1 MDSSLRM
8 PMQPISSLH
17 TLRQELDQSLLRARR
32 AVEQYVEEPD
42 DRSPLEQ
49 AALELHQIQGSASVI
64 QYFGVAALAEE
75 MKQATL
81 ALLQQDRVV
90 NRDALQDALTGA
102 LIQLADYIDA
112 LAIGFDDCA
121 LVLQPLINELRL
133 AIGRPVLTEEELFAA
148 QMATL
153 NPLLSRGPM
162 IAEGSE
168 AQQLARRLVPGYETA
183 LLQWFKGTAPAQN
196 QARIGKIAEQLA
208 DVALSP
214 VTQRLCRALAAC
226 SEALLTHGLSESLAL
241 KRLLGRVG
249 MQLKLLAFMG
259 EQSLSTQSDLLPS
272 LLFFI
277 GRSQGRGHRVA
288 AIRQQYAL
296 DVYLPSPEALD
307 QLRRRLR
314 GPNTQLLNRVS
325 SEIRSDLAQVK
336 DAVDLAVRVGAQS
349 IQDLKGTRDR
359 LVRVAKTLSVLGLAP
374 LQRMAAQQAEV
385 LERLDLSDDVR
396 PGAAEWMDFATA
408 VLHVEENLDDALFR
422 QLHRR
427 GTETLDL
434 EPRSEY
440 ANGVG
445 ALMRESLVNFAKIKA
460 LVDGHLKNGDPSLFS
475 EGVRLLHEVVAAF
488 AVLDLERAAATVAGI
503 RAHLQSKVALNL
515 KQDPDQANALAD
527 VMAALEYFI
536 EARRAASPDVD
547 HRLAE
552 TERLLYRLRAF
563 DRVAEAPAEDV
574 SAPGAADVLPSM
586 AVDELSSAAP
596 PAPAATIIDEV
607 DPEIRLVFLE
617 EAAEVLE
624 GLGTVVPRWIR
635 DSENRALA
643 TEIRRAFHTL
653 KGSGRM
659 VGAVGVSRFALA
671 VESLLNR
678 CLDGTVGVS
687 GQVLDLVRDAVSMT
701 EQLVEA
707 FRQGDDSLPERAVAL
722 IETAATLAAGD
733 DEHETMLAVFRRD
746 AEERLAVLHEWFAEI
761 DRSLP
766 LVAVAPEVL
775 RAFHTLRG
783 GGYAVNANA
792 IGDLAG
798 ALETYLESLVAAGLR
813 LDMGALGTIEAC
825 VATLGDWAQKAGRA
839 FESAPEVGPWLQQID
854 ALQAQVPQT
863 AVDATS
869 DRQLAE
875 VFAAEAF
882 DLVEQFEQGVRAWAR
897 SPDAGYHARELKVAL
912 HTLHGAALMSGCPP
926 IAQVAFALY
935 QRMDDFA
942 DARSPAPGF
951 FNRLLDIAEQLFRH
965 LDAYREGERQGDP
978 SVGLEL
984 VAALDVDEGALEL
997 MAPEGAEMPAEA
1009 AGLATTPSAPS
1020 PSMTFESS
1028 PVAPV
1033 PSALLPDIDEEL
1045 REIFLAEASE
1055 LLDTIE
1061 SLAQALEHEPHNGEA
1076 AQDLRR
1082 AFHTLKGSSRIAG
1095 FPEIGEVAYGME
1107 RVYDNAYRSAS
1118 GVDAATLA
1126 DTRAV
1131 QSGLRRM
1138 VDDLSGGAAP
1148 SAAALS
1154 MGLSLSPG
1162 SAAVAYEG
1170 DGLASA
1176 LLDAPQSF
1184 DADEPATEEQAADRA
1199 VETPILLDGGDFNA
1213 MFAPEADTLRR
1224 PEPSEHAQGALD
1236 EPLMAPAFAD
1246 PAFSE
1251 PSVADSAP
1259 PLEFSGEMV
1268 VIDGDSVPMPTE
1280 VSGDES
1286 FVLLPEPSAGDA
1298 PMQGVSDVETLVVSE
1313 PDGDAP
1319 AAVEDADLPQPDAA
1333 SGAGDAGWPSEPEV
1347 QLPFAAAAEPA
1358 GLGFATDPA
1367 SDGGSSIS
1375 NEYGA
1380 VPAMFEPASTVA
1392 PPASDFEMAQ
1402 SVFGEPLIWEPAA
1415 IDPPPADA
1423 PYFGGDSGFET
1434 PGAPLASQDFGLPQT
1449 FDPYAPAPAD
1459 LPPAFAQETPSAWVP
1474 DFVPEMAPP
1483 AEPPA
1488 AFEAAAMEAPAADPV
1503 VALDGDPWTAWAG
1516 GATEAEQRILEA
1528 EYAPLKLDTDPA
1540 PAEPVADPV
1549 PGVIGL
1555 GDVWLPAAPASI
1567 GNVMTDVPAQWSSE
1581 PLDRELVEI
1590 FGAEAAE
1597 LLEVLES
1604 SLREWRFDAS
1614 AEGALREVQRALHTL
1629 KGGARMAGLDRFGTA
1644 IHEMESHVNAME
1656 QGRLRRD
1663 AASFNTLAEELEGLQ
1678 HMHDQL
1684 SRGDF
1689 EGLTEGPATA
1699 DETPLLLDAGATW
1712 VGEEATPA
1720 SVTVELEAA
1729 EPLLSLTDDAD
1740 LPPVIDDELPVE
1752 RRPGDV
1758 WNPLLFW
1765 RPEEAVSGIGLAR
1778 RETARVPVERLDLML
1793 NEAGEIS
1800 IYRSRLEEQNIAL
1813 QHALTEMSETVA
1825 RMREQL
1831 RQMDLETEAQIAAR
1845 GFVAGADKD
1854 LYESEFDPLE
1864 MDRYSRMQELSRA
1877 LVESIGDLSALHLGM
1892 GQLTS
1897 GSETLLM
1904 QQGRVTTEVQTGLM
1918 GTLMVP
1924 FSRQVQRLQRVVRQT
1939 ADDNGKMVDVVF
1951 KGVDSELDRNV
1962 LERMTAPLEH
1972 LLRNSV
1978 VHGIETPSE
1987 RTAAGKEDIGV
1998 ITLDLHREGSQL
2010 IIDLRDDGR
2019 GLNYAAIRE
2028 TAVARGLMTADS
2040 DISDD
2045 DIARFIFAPGFSTA
2059 SRLTQDAGRG
2069 IGMDVVVSEVRQ
2081 LGGTLELGSEP
2092 GRGTRFLIRLPLM
2105 LAISQALLV
2114 GVGGEQYAVPLP
2126 AVDGIARVSRE
2137 QLSTLMAGEAL
2148 AYGDQKYAV
2157 HYLGEY
2163 LDLPYNPDSDARNF
2177 SVILVRAR
2185 EGLGTQ
2191 ERHVGLIVDQ
2201 LIGNREIVSKAAGP
2215 QISTVTGVSGAT
2227 VLADGR
2233 VVLIL
2238 DVQTLLQTRVRP
2250 EQEPGVIDVVEDTA
2264 PDQGS
2269 LVMVVDDSVTMRRV
2283 AERLLLRN
2291 GYRVITARDGL
2302 EAMGLLQTESPAAM
2316 LLDIEMPRADGF
2328 EVAAFVRNTGRI
2340 SRLPMIMITSRSG
2353 EKHRERARRLG
2364 VNRYLIKPYQEEQLL
2379 DELASVIRESAVSEA
2394 LAVT

>member
-1 MDSSLRM
+1 MDSLPRV

-17 TLRQELDQSLLRARR
+17 TLRQELDQSLLRARQ

-75 MKQATL
+75 MKQASL
-81 ALLQQDRVV
+81 ALLQQERVV

-162 IAEGSE
+162 IPEGSE

-183 LLQWFKGTAPAQN
+183 LLQWFKGSAPAQN

-208 DVALSP
+208 DAALSP
-214 VTQRLCRALAAC
+214 VVQRLCRALAAC
-226 SEALLTHGLSESLAL
+226 SEALLTHGLAESLAL

-259 EQSLSTQSDLLPS
+259 EQALSTQSDLLPS

-288 AIRQQYAL
+288 AIRQEYAL

-336 DAVDLAVRVGAQS
+336 DAVDLAVRVGGQS
-349 IQDLKGTRDR
+349 IADLKGTRDR
-359 LVRVAKTLSVLGLAP
+359 LVRVAKTLAVLGLAP

-385 LERLDLSDDVR
+385 LERLDLADDAR
-396 PGAAEWMDFATA
+396 PGATDWMDFATS

-460 LVDGHLKNGDPSLFS
+460 LVDGHLKSGDPSLFS
-475 EGVRLLHEVVAAF
+475 EGTRLLHEVVAAF
-488 AVLDLERAAATVAGI
+488 TVLDLERAAATVAGI
-503 RAHLQSKVALNL
+503 RAHLLSKVALNL
-515 KQDPDQANALAD
+515 RQDPDQANALAD

-536 EARRAASPDVD
+536 EARRAASPDVE

-563 DRVAEAPAEDV
+563 DRQAEELAQQEAEA
-574 SAPGAADVLPSM
+574 AA
-586 AVDELSSAAP
+586 
-596 PAPAATIIDEV
+596 PAPAAPLDAAPTPTPIIDEV
-607 DPEIRLVFLE
+607 DPEIRLVFLD

-624 GLGTVVPRWIR
+624 GLAALVPRWIR

-687 GQVLDLVRDAVSMT
+687 GRVLDLVRDAVSMT
-701 EQLVEA
+701 EQLVDA
-707 FRQGDDSLPERAVAL
+707 FRQGDDSLPAEADAL
-722 IETAATLAAGD
+722 IQTAETLAAGD

-746 AEERLAVLHEWFAEI
+746 AEERLAVLRGWLAEI

-766 LVAVAPEVL
+766 QVAVAPEVL

-813 LDMGALGTIEAC
+813 LDMEALSVIEAC
-825 VATLGDWAQKAGRA
+825 VGTLGDWAQRAGKA
-839 FESAPEVGPWLQQID
+839 FESAPEAGPWLQKLD
-854 ALQAQVPQT
+854 ALQALVPQT

-926 IAQVAFALY
+926 IAQVAFALH

-942 DARSPAPGF
+942 EARSPAAGF
-951 FNRLLDIAEQLFRH
+951 FHRLLDIAEQLFRH
-965 LDAYREGERQGDP
+965 LDAYREGERQGDA
-978 SVGLEL
+978 SVGLML
-984 VAALDVDEGALEL
+984 VAALDVQESAAPPAGSRPDAAATEAAAVAPTATSAPTAPAVIAAAAPFSPPPTAAEPAAGALD
-997 MAPEGAEMPAEA
+997 
-1009 AGLATTPSAPS
+1009 S
-1020 PSMTFESS
+1020 
-1028 PVAPV
+1028 
-1033 PSALLPDIDEEL
+1033 LPPDVDEEL
-1045 REIFLAEASE
+1045 REIFLAEAAE
-1055 LLDTIE
+1055 LLDAIE
-1061 SLAQALEHEPHNGEA
+1061 AQAQVLEREPHNGEA
-1076 AQDLRR
+1076 AQEMRR

-1107 RVYDNAYRSAS
+1107 RIYDNAHRSAC
-1118 GVDAATLA
+1118 GVDLSMLA

-1131 QSGLRRM
+1131 QTGLRRM
-1138 VDDLSGGAAP
+1138 VDDLSSGAAP

-1154 MGLSLSPG
+1154 MGWSLSPND
-1162 SAAVAYEG
+1162 AAAPGLVAS
-1170 DGLASA
+1170 DA
-1176 LLDAPQSF
+1176 LILETPQIF
-1184 DADEPATEEQAADRA
+1184 ELEEPAPA
-1199 VETPILLDGGDFNA
+1199 VGDPAETPILLDGGDFSS

-1224 PEPSEHAQGALD
+1224 PEPSESAHTALD
-1236 EPLMAPAFAD
+1236 EPLMELGLQDSGAAEAAAPMAFGAE
-1246 PAFSE
+1246 PAALHDDASLM
-1251 PSVADSAP
+1251 
-1259 PLEFSGEMV
+1259 PLEV
-1268 VIDGDSVPMPTE
+1268 AADE
-1280 VSGDES
+1280 V
-1286 FVLLPEPSAGDA
+1286 FLLPEASLIEPIADESMEASIQGVSNIETLVLAEPEVDLPAGDA
-1298 PMQGVSDVETLVVSE
+1298 DAGVPSSWAEPVPLDTPWPGALEAQLPFGASAEPDSRPGFDLDTSPPAGIDEHWAAAPQAPWPEGSPVSDFEAAESIFAEPLVVETPFLVADVAVDTGVAGEWSPPADSGGSISME
-1313 PDGDAP
+1313 FAP
-1319 AAVEDADLPQPDAA
+1319 AADAMSEPPGTGPAESAALEPSLSAPDAA
-1333 SGAGDAGWPSEPEV
+1333 E
-1347 QLPFAAAAEPA
+1347 AAAAEPA
-1358 GLGFATDPA
+1358 
-1367 SDGGSSIS
+1367 
-1375 NEYGA
+1375 
-1380 VPAMFEPASTVA
+1380 VA
-1392 PPASDFEMAQ
+1392 GMVD
-1402 SVFGEPLIWEPAA
+1402 
-1415 IDPPPADA
+1415 
-1423 PYFGGDSGFET
+1423 
-1434 PGAPLASQDFGLPQT
+1434 
-1449 FDPYAPAPAD
+1449 
-1459 LPPAFAQETPSAWVP
+1459 
-1474 DFVPEMAPP
+1474 
-1483 AEPPA
+1483 
-1488 AFEAAAMEAPAADPV
+1488 
-1503 VALDGDPWTAWAG
+1503 DPWTAWAG
-1516 GATEAEQRILEA
+1516 GATEPEQRSLEA
-1528 EYAPLKLDTDPA
+1528 QFAVAREDVAAASQA
-1540 PAEPVADPV
+1540 PAEAQTA
-1549 PGVIGL
+1549 GVVGL
-1555 GDVWLPAAPASI
+1555 GNVWLPAAPQADS
-1567 GNVMTDVPAQWSSE
+1567 GTVADLPAQWSLE

-1597 LLEVLES
+1597 LLEVLEA
-1604 SLREWRFDAS
+1604 SLSEWQIDAG

-1644 IHEMESHVNAME
+1644 VHEMESQVNAME
-1656 QGRLRRD
+1656 HGKLRRD
-1663 AASFNTLAEELEGLQ
+1663 AASFSMLASELEDLH

-1689 EGLTEGPATA
+1689 EGLTESPAMA
-1699 DETPLLLDAGATW
+1699 DETPLPVDPWVASMGEDAQ
-1712 VGEEATPA
+1712 PA
-1720 SVTVELEAA
+1720 SIEPAPTATSSQVETEAA
-1729 EPLLSLTDDAD
+1729 GPLLSLTDEGD
-1740 LPPVIDDELPVE
+1740 LPPLIDDELPPE
-1752 RRPGDV
+1752 RRPSGV

-1765 RPEEAVSGIGLAR
+1765 RPEEAVTGIGLGR

-1813 QHALTEMSETVA
+1813 QHALAEMSETVA

-1978 VHGIETPSE
+1978 VHGIETPAE

-1998 ITLDLHREGSQL
+1998 ITVDLHREGSQL

-2028 TAVARGLMTADS
+2028 TAIARGLLAAGTEVS
-2040 DISDD
+2040 DEDV
-2045 DIARFIFAPGFSTA
+2045 ARFIFAPGFSTA

-2126 AVDGIARVSRE
+2126 AVDGITRVSRE
-2137 QLSTLMAGEAL
+2137 QLSTLLAGEAL

-2250 EQEPGVIDVVEDTA
+2250 EAEPGVTEVVEEAT

-2379 DELASVIRESAVSEA
+2379 DELASVIRESVASDA